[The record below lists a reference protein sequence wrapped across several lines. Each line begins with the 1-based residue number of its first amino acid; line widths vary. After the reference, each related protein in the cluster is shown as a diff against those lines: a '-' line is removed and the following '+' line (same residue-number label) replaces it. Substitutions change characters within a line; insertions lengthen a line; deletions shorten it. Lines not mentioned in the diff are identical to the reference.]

1 MTDTVAPSKFARPF
15 TLLFVGMQGSGKGTQ
30 ADLLKKHL
38 QENDSREVIFLS
50 SGDLLRKYCEEHNS
64 YFAKHTKKIMA
75 AGGLLPTFVA
85 NYILNYYLTKL
96 LTKDAHVLLDGVART
111 IMQAEILDET
121 LEYYERE
128 DFKVILLDI
137 SLDEARKRAEARGRS
152 DDSKEALDARF
163 KWFHDQ
169 VLPALAL
176 LGEKGHPIVRI
187 DGTGAP
193 EEVHKL
199 VLKELGIQA

>member
-1 MTDTVAPSKFARPF
+1 
-15 TLLFVGMQGSGKGTQ
+15 
-30 ADLLKKHL
+30 
-38 QENDSREVIFLS
+38 
-50 SGDLLRKYCEEHNS
+50 
-64 YFAKHTKKIMA
+64 MA

-96 LTKDAHVLLDGVART
+96 LTKEAHVLLDGVART

-128 DFKVILLDI
+128 DFRVLLLDI
-137 SLDEARKRAEARGRS
+137 TLDEARKRAELRGRS
-152 DDSKEALDARF
+152 DDGKEALDARF
-163 KWFHDQ
+163 KWFHEQ

-187 DGTGAP
+187 DGSKTP
-193 EEVHKL
+193 EEVH
-199 VLKELGIQA
+199 VEILKELGIPA